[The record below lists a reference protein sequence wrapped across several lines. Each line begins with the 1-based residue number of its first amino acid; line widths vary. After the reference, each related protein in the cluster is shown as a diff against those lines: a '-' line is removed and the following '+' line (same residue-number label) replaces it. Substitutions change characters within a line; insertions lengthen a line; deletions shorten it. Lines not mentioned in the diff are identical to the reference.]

1 MKRGAVQVIG
11 VFLALFVLTGPVQ
24 SAEFDFVV
32 IVHPSNPVSRISRD
46 DLERIYRRT
55 LSFWPD
61 GRRIVPLNAPFGTS
75 LRDAFRR
82 RILRTTPEALATFW
96 NRRYFDGVLPPPV
109 LRSVEAIRAYV
120 AKRPEA
126 IAYLPRDRVD
136 ESVKPVEVT
145 DVH

>member
-1 MKRGAVQVIG
+1 MLQAVGLLIATLV
-11 VFLALFVLTGPVQ
+11 VCS
-24 SAEFDFVV
+24 SARASDVDFAIV
-32 IVHPSNPVSRISRD
+32 VHPSNPVSRISRD

-55 LSFWPD
+55 LLFWPD
-61 GRRIVPLNAPFGTS
+61 GRRIVAINAPFGTP

-82 RILRTTPEALATFW
+82 RILRSTPDALATFW

-126 IAYLPRDRVD
+126 IGYLPRDRID
-136 ESVKPVEVT
+136 DSVKPIEVT
-145 DVH
+145 NAR